1 MCNQFRV
8 HTRCAS
14 FRLSAIA
21 MWLFRIDLQFF
32 FILEFPG
39 CSKGVEFKP
48 RKCPIQLNSFN
59 FFVCKC
65 NINNPSSKCTL
76 VLFRSQKNPTN
87 SGSRLHISTMYLCFK
102 HQQFKFWQAGTNQ
115 IWSLADVYIIM
126 SSAWHCG
133 SLVYDGMRMHS
144 HQKSDWCKNLSCSCR
159 TFSICPTRC
168 LKSHANAIL
177 GWKVPLNFQ
186 MSDS

>member
-14 FRLSAIA
+14 FRLFVIA
-21 MWLFRIDLQFF
+21 MWLFCIDPQFF

-59 FFVCKC
+59 FFACKC

-76 VLFRSQKNPTN
+76 VLFRSQKNN
-87 SGSRLHISTMYLCFK
+87 
-102 HQQFKFWQAGTNQ
+102 KFWIAPSNLHNVLVFQTSAVQILTSGNQ
-115 IWSLADVYIIM
+115 
-126 SSAWHCG
+126 
-133 SLVYDGMRMHS
+133 
-144 HQKSDWCKNLSCSCR
+144 SDLE
-159 TFSICPTRC
+159 FGRC
-168 LKSHANAIL
+168 LYYNELSMTLWVI
-177 GWKVPLNFQ
+177 
-186 MSDS
+186 SI